1 MSKILVVGAN
11 GTIGSVLVKNLQAQ
25 GADVLA
31 ATSKA
36 AAGPGQVHLDL
47 STGAGIEQAFD
58 GVDKAF
64 IMAPPGLSEQHTLL
78 APLIEKAREKK
89 LSKVVL
95 LSAMGANAVESSP
108 LRQAELHLEGSGVP
122 YNIVRPNWFMQ
133 NFNSYWI
140 EGILKANAIL
150 LPVADARTSFID
162 ARDIAASVAALLQ
175 GDALANRDFDLTG
188 SESLTHAEVAG
199 ILSDVTGKA
208 IYFENISPAQMLDNL
223 LKAGL
228 PREYSEFL
236 VEILGFLR
244 QGYAE
249 RVTNAVEEITGRA
262 PIRFEQYARDYRQA
276 WV

>member
-1 MSKILVVGAN
+1 MSRILVVGAS

-36 AAGPGQVHLDL
+36 APGPGQVHLDL

-64 IMAPPGLSEQHTLL
+64 IMSPPGLSEQQTLL
-78 APLIEKAREKK
+78 APLIEKARAKK

-108 LRQAELHLEGSGVP
+108 LRQAELHLERSGVP

-188 SESLTHAEVAG
+188 SESLTHAEAAG
-199 ILSDVTGKA
+199 ILSEVTGKA

-244 QGYAE
+244 EGYAE